1 MQPLKH
7 EDGRSRTT
15 MFRIVERGIQMG
27 NDFSGKNCMRTYGEW
42 GSTAA
47 FAFCCQRLLELG
59 HEDWVRTLT
68 VETPARLL
76 AF

>member
-1 MQPLKH
+1 
-7 EDGRSRTT
+7 
-15 MFRIVERGIQMG
+15 MG